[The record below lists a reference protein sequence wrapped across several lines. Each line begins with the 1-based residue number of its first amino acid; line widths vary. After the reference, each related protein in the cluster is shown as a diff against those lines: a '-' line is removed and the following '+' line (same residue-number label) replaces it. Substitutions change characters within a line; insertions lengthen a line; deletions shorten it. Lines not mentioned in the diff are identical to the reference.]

1 MVGVA
6 GYFEEIDKS
15 GKRTLSATFR
25 KIIPFKPPHIN
36 IYKGGGGAA
45 DLRTFGPPWFGPFG
59 AHFFV
64 AFFACVFYIII

>member
-6 GYFEEIDKS
+6 GYFEEIVYS

-36 IYKGGGGAA
+36 IYTMLDKI
-45 DLRTFGPPWFGPFG
+45 LHYKFHVKW
-59 AHFFV
+59 
-64 AFFACVFYIII
+64 VFIVLSVLLTVNAYMLYSLVV